1 MSEIAADGSDT
12 SAIGS
17 AKNVENSYLLKVILA
32 IVGAAV
38 AMFVLSAIISTLVLF
53 WLQHAQASSGRTAFI
68 AISAIVMIPSAIL
81 GFYFRKGPHVVRVV
95 LSTACIAIG
104 IVILSFGGFVMIVF
118 SPVIAILIIVS
129 IVLVLSV
136 ILGLY
141 LARRLDTIWKKITYT
156 VSFLVSLLF
165 ATSLII
171 SGFFYFFMILADKV
185 GN

>member
-1 MSEIAADGSDT
+1 M
-12 SAIGS
+12 
-17 AKNVENSYLLKVILA
+17 N
-32 IVGAAV
+32 
-38 AMFVLSAIISTLVLF
+38 
-53 WLQHAQASSGRTAFI
+53 RC
-68 AISAIVMIPSAIL
+68 
-81 GFYFRKGPHVVRVV
+81 RVP
-95 LSTACIAIG
+95 
-104 IVILSFGGFVMIVF
+104 IVF